1 MKEHLKST
9 VLLVDDIKAD
19 INFLYNA
26 LDNEYKLEFAL
37 DGKSALE
44 RVQSSPP
51 DLILLDI
58 LMPGMSGYEVCR
70 RLKADER
77 TKDIPVIFITSKN
90 EEEDETKGLEL
101 GAVDYII
108 KPFSL
113 PIVKARL
120 RTHLKIQRLIDEI
133 RRALTEVKRLSGLL
147 PICANCKNIRNDQ
160 GYWEQIE
167 VYIKERSEAEF
178 SHGICPECAKN
189 LYPDLKIYGSH
200 ASPGIY

>member
-1 MKEHLKST
+1 MKEHVKSK

-19 INFLYNA
+19 INFLNNA
-26 LDNEYKLEFAL
+26 LSNEFELEFAL

-44 RVQSSPP
+44 RVKSSPP
-51 DLILLDI
+51 DLVILDI
-58 LMPGMSGYEVCR
+58 LMPGMDGYEVCK

-77 TKDIPVIFITSKN
+77 SKDIPVIFITSKN
-90 EEEDETKGLEL
+90 GEEDETKGFEI
-101 GAVDYII
+101 GAVDYIT

-120 RTHLKIQRLIDEI
+120 RTHLKVQSLIDEL
-133 RRALTEVKRLSGLL
+133 RRALAEVKRLSGLL
-147 PICANCKNIRNDQ
+147 PICASCKNIRNDQ

-178 SHGICPECAKN
+178 THGICPECAKEW
-189 LYPDLKIYGSH
+189 YPDLQIYQDK
-200 ASPGIY
+200 

>member
-1 MKEHLKST
+1 MKEHEKGT

-19 INFLYNA
+19 INFLCNA
-26 LDNEYKLEFAL
+26 LNDEFELEFAL

-58 LMPGMSGYEVCR
+58 LMPGMNGYEVCK
-70 RLKADER
+70 RLKADKR
-77 TKDIPVIFITSKN
+77 SRDIPVIFISSKN
-90 EEEDETKGLEL
+90 GEKDETKGFEL
-101 GAVDYII
+101 GAVDYIT

-120 RTHLKIQRLIDEI
+120 RTHLKVQSLIDEL
-133 RRALTEVKRLSGLL
+133 RRALSEVKRLSGLL

-160 GYWEQIE
+160 GYWEQME

-178 SHGICPECAKN
+178 SHGICPECAKI
-189 LYPDLKIYGSH
+189 LYPDMEICSNHVHL
-200 ASPGIY
+200 